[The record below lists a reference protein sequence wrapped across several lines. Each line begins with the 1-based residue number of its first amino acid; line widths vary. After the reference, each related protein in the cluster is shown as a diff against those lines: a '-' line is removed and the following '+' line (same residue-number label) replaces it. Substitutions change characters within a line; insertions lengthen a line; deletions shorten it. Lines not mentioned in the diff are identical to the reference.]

1 MRLFWKVFA
10 VLWLATLLVG
20 GSGFLVSR
28 ALQQDWLLLQLNPE
42 LRDFAAQLA
51 TVYEQDGPTAAQQW
65 LEQQRRESRLRARLF
80 DAAGD
85 SLLPGTLTRLPRF
98 QVEPSPARPEPPPQP
113 PGHGRLFQLA
123 WSTDHASYI
132 IALHVPAPTLWRSQR
147 TPFTLLL
154 NIGLAVVVL
163 ALLSLLLSRYLTR
176 PLGQLGAA
184 AQSLARGEFNAQSL
198 QKTTARRDEL
208 GELARRFESMADQV
222 QSLLDS
228 QQQLLRDVSHE
239 LRSPLARLRVGLALG
254 SQQNLPQDD
263 PLWQRLD
270 RECDRLDQLIDGI
283 LTLSRLDTRREPA
296 TAFDLDALIAEVVE
310 DARFSAADLALEL
323 SGETGVQLHGWPD
336 QLAAAIDNL
345 LRNAVRFS
353 PDNGEIQI
361 SLRRTAAQALIRID
375 DQGPGVADEWL
386 DKLSEPFVRVPG
398 QSADSGYGLGLT
410 IARRA
415 IARHGGSLSFS
426 HNPAGGLRVDI
437 SLPTTRR

>member
-51 TVYEQDGPTAAQQW
+51 TVYEQSGPSAAQQW
-65 LEQQRRESRLRARLF
+65 LERQRSEHRLRARLF

-85 SLLPGTLTRLPRF
+85 SLLPGTLSRRPRLQAESHVP
-98 QVEPSPARPEPPPQP
+98 PGPPEQP
-113 PGHGRLFQLA
+113 PGPGRLFQLA
-123 WSTDHASYI
+123 WTTDRASYI

-147 TPFTLLL
+147 TPLTLLL

-176 PLGQLGAA
+176 PLGDLGAA
-184 AQSLARGEFNAQSL
+184 AQSLAKGEFNAQRL

-208 GELARRFESMADQV
+208 GELARRFESMAEQV
-222 QSLLDS
+222 QTLLDS

-254 SQQNLPQDD
+254 SQQNLPADD

-296 TAFDLDALIAEVVE
+296 SAFALDPLIAEIVE
-310 DARFSAADLALEL
+310 DARFGASDLAIAL
-323 SGETGVQLHGWPD
+323 SGETGLTLHGWPD

-353 PDNGEIQI
+353 PENGEIQI
-361 SLRRTAAQALIRID
+361 SLRSSAGQALIRID

-386 DKLSEPFVRVPG
+386 DKLGDPFFRVPG
-398 QSADSGYGLGLT
+398 QSQDSGYGLGLT

-415 IARHGGSLSFS
+415 IARHGGRLCFS

-437 SLPTTRR
+437 SLPTVQH

>member
-51 TVYEQDGPTAAQQW
+51 TVYEQDGPLVAQQW
-65 LEQQRRESRLRARLF
+65 LEQQRRERQLRARLF

-85 SLLPGTLTRLPRF
+85 SLLPGTLPRLPRF
-98 QVEPSPARPEPPPQP
+98 RTDPPAGPPGPPPEPP
-113 PGHGRLFQLA
+113 GRGRLFQLT
-123 WSTDHASYI
+123 WSTDQASYI
-132 IALHVPAPTLWRSQR
+132 VTLHVPAPALWRSQR

-154 NIGLAVVVL
+154 NVSLAIALL

-176 PLGQLGAA
+176 PLRELGVA
-184 AQSLARGEFNAQSL
+184 AQSLAKGQFDAGSL
-198 QKTTARRDEL
+198 QKTSARRDEL
-208 GELARRFESMADQV
+208 GELAQRFESMAEQV

-283 LTLSRLDTRREPA
+283 LTLSRLDTQREPA
-296 TAFDLDALIAEVVE
+296 TPFELDALLAQVI
-310 DARFSAADLALEL
+310 DDTRFSAPDLTLNLNGASHVRLN
-323 SGETGVQLHGWPD
+323 GWPD

-353 PDNGEIQI
+353 PDDGQI
-361 SLRRTAAQALIRID
+361 DVSVRSTAAEALIRID
-375 DQGPGVADEWL
+375 DQGPGVPDEWL
-386 DKLSEPFVRVPG
+386 SKLSEPFVRVPG

-415 IARHGGSLSFS
+415 IARHGGSLSFAHS
-426 HNPAGGLRVDI
+426 PAGGLRVDV
-437 SLPTTRR
+437 SLPTARR